1 MTLFFPLFPLLIRRA
16 QLLRRKQGGPVQF
29 GFGLTSASPSLESI
43 QLSQDLKVSPNRENS
58 LPQMRQVTNS
68 FCKTKSNSQTHP
80 FMQNL
85 LDYFRFPHR
94 KIIHIKWQHQ
104 YGWISEILTTSLI
117 SLGLLT
123 LYLLPLPS
131 VSLGSLKDLQKVK
144 IWGEVATRNHGR
156 NRKLWIIV

>member
-1 MTLFFPLFPLLIRRA
+1 MRA
-16 QLLRRKQGGPVQF
+16 QLLRRKQEGPVQF
-29 GFGLTSASPSLESI
+29 GFRLTSASPSLEPI
-43 QLSQDLKVSPNRENS
+43 QLSQDLRVSSNRGNS
-58 LPQMRQVTNS
+58 LSQMRQVINS

-94 KIIHIKWQHQ
+94 KIICIKWQHQ
-104 YGWISEILTTSLI
+104 YEWITEILITSLI

-123 LYLLPLPS
+123 LYLIPLPS

-144 IWGEVATRNHGR
+144 IWGEVASNDTPLQYSCLENPMDGGA
-156 NRKLWIIV
+156 W